1 MHPPP
6 HASENIR
13 FGWICSVLVFFL
25 HYKTRAMGRRDAEA
39 NIPPIVTG
47 WATGNHPLWDK
58 AGFPPPRPPG
68 LNEGAYLFLQAKARV
83 AACQLQLILSS
94 VVGGTMSTQHR
105 SWLSFHWRM
114 ERKITVS
121 TLLKAT
127 AAIFSHCFRR
137 TSVRWR
143 GSFHCHLWLL
153 LYHTCWICLGSLLA
167 CSGRFGFLNW
177 VKEKKS
183 LKFHVRQYNCY
194 CQEFCKGQEK

>member
-1 MHPPP
+1 MGCILLLTHQ
-6 HASENIR
+6 
-13 FGWICSVLVFFL
+13 
-25 HYKTRAMGRRDAEA
+25 KTSG
-39 NIPPIVTG
+39 
-47 WATGNHPLWDK
+47 L
-58 AGFPPPRPPG
+58 AGFVLSWFSFRITRPEQWAEEMLRPTSLLLWLGGPLAAILYEIGQDFPPLG
-68 LNEGAYLFLQAKARV
+68 LNKGAYPFLQAKARV

-94 VVGGTMSTQHR
+94 VLGGTMSTQH
-105 SWLSFHWRM
+105 SSLVVFPLKNG
-114 ERKITVS
+114 EKITVGM
-121 TLLKAT
+121 LLKAT

-183 LKFHVRQYNCY
+183 LKFYVRQYNCH